1 MDKGRHELN
10 DLDTQI
16 MESCKVQL
24 QIHISHLLERNV
36 RGANIEIELIHYIK
50 NLLKQD

>member
-1 MDKGRHELN
+1 MSEGRHVLT
-10 DLDTQI
+10 DLEQQI

-24 QIHISHLLERNV
+24 QIHVSHLLQKGV

-50 NLLKQD
+50 SLLKED